1 MQARGRGFMQ
11 SDNDEI
17 DRTHAAAILG
27 ALCEAPIATAQR
39 AKLNVLTYLF
49 QAAKL
54 EVEDLRASISKQ

>member
-1 MQARGRGFMQ
+1 MQ

-27 ALCEAPIATAQR
+27 ALCEAAIATAQG